1 MRRASYPKASVDVYC
16 VVLEADGGELAVATT
31 AAALAL
37 ADAGIELCDLVAAC
51 SLVRRIGLPEP
62 YPKPYPNHV
71 CQLENTVGQHF
82 LFVGRWR

>member
-1 MRRASYPKASVDVYC
+1 MRRASFPKASVDIYC

-51 SLVRRIGLPEP
+51 SLVRRIDTPRLSA
-62 YPKPYPNHV
+62 
-71 CQLENTVGQHF
+71 
-82 LFVGRWR
+82 